1 MAEQKQQGKNVPV
14 GQSMQRE
21 GQGQPRGQGQP
32 QGGRAMQPSRQQG
45 LGGYGGGRGQML
57 SPFSFVRR
65 MMDDMDRLFGD
76 FGGSSLPSLFDEDFF
91 GGRSGGELAQAQ
103 AWSPQI
109 EVFEQNG
116 SFIVRADLPGIDPKD
131 VKVDIDDDMLTIQGE
146 RRAEHEE
153 KREGYFHSERSYG
166 SFTRRIPLPRGADR
180 SSCDAVFENGVLEIK
195 MKMPEKA
202 SRNVQI
208 RGGAGGKTAQQQSS
222 SQSQPSAK
230 EQAPVSH
237 NGPAAGR

>member
-1 MAEQKQQGKNVPV
+1 MAEQKQQGKNIPV
-14 GQSMQRE
+14 GQSTQQ
-21 GQGQPRGQGQP
+21 GQGRAQPEQ
-32 QGGRAMQPSRQQG
+32 GRAMQPMRQQG
-45 LGGYGGGRGQML
+45 MGTYGGRYGQML

-76 FGGSSLPSLFDEDFF
+76 FGFGGLPSLFEEEIF
-91 GGRSGGELAQAQ
+91 GRPGGELAPMAQ

-116 SFIVRADLPGIDPKD
+116 NFVIRADLPGVDQKD
-131 VKVDIDDDMLTIQGE
+131 VKVDIDEESLTIQGE
-146 RRAEHEE
+146 RRAQQEE

-166 SFTRRIPLPRGADR
+166 SFVRRIPLPRGADR
-180 SSCDAVFENGVLEIK
+180 SSCDAVFDNGVLEIK
-195 MKMPEKA
+195 MKLPEKS

-208 RGGAGGKTAQQQSS
+208 AAPAAGGAKTAQQPTTQPTT
-222 SQSQPSAK
+222 QPTSQPKPPIA
-230 EQAPVSH
+230 